1 MKKYFYL
8 CLITLGCMLTFS
20 ACGSDDDPTLE
31 DLEQAAE
38 QGRGTL
44 DASLQD
50 MGNQLIIDYTATV
63 LGYKSTTHGVYTFD
77 GSSDDSKCISVIM
90 TETYP
95 NANVAQSVFN
105 QESDEEKAA
114 GTVKLNGNQVIYD
127 YTKDFKGMPKAEV
140 KWILEEEIKHIKDE
154 MNRQ

>member
-1 MKKYFYL
+1 
-8 CLITLGCMLTFS
+8 
-20 ACGSDDDPTLE
+20 
-31 DLEQAAE
+31 
-38 QGRGTL
+38 
-44 DASLQD
+44 
-50 MGNQLIIDYTATV
+50 
-63 LGYKSTTHGVYTFD
+63 
-77 GSSDDSKCISVIM
+77 M

-95 NANVAQSVFN
+95 SANVAQSVFN

-140 KWILEEEIKHIKDE
+140 KWILEEEIKYIKDE

>member
-50 MGNQLIIDYTATV
+50 MGNQLITTTRQPYSATSRPPMV
-63 LGYKSTTHGVYTFD
+63 FILSTVRLTIRSAYQ
-77 GSSDDSKCISVIM
+77 SS
-90 TETYP
+90 
-95 NANVAQSVFN
+95 
-105 QESDEEKAA
+105 
-114 GTVKLNGNQVIYD
+114 
-127 YTKDFKGMPKAEV
+127 
-140 KWILEEEIKHIKDE
+140 
-154 MNRQ
+154 